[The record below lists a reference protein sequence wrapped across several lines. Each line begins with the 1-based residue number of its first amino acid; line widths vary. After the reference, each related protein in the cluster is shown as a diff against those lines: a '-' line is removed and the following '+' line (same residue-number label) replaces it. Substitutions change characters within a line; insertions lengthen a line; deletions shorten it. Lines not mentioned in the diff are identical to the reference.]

1 MKIRMPKRLTSLIL
15 AGTLSTGLACA
26 KKVEEKHNENIN
38 NDKTMEIIEDTVEL
52 EQKNVVY
59 STEKLN
65 DELNFSENS
74 IEESN
79 NTDEST
85 IEEKICS
92 NLELSF
98 YVTATSNVNV
108 RAAANRK
115 GEKLGMLF
123 KGQSLKLL
131 NDLSDWVEVEY
142 DGKNAYISKEY
153 VEIIESYSFP
163 VNNSIPTIDA
173 NRGLD
178 YYLNSI
184 NSIEATAKV
193 NVRSEANTNCDVLSQ
208 LSKGDT
214 LPLISD
220 YNDEWYEVNYNGKN
234 AYVFK
239 EYAKVRNNYTNKY
252 EMSDIVFMISRTP
265 LYNVDTFEVIKE
277 IPKNEIAEVYAQTDD
292 YYLASVN
299 GVIGYISKE
308 HSQSLGDTYVIIDIS
323 SQNLKVYVDDK
334 LIINTSIVT
343 GKDSTPTYC
352 GVFDVYKKEENVH
365 WPEFKVTVRY
375 GLAFNRGEWMHD
387 ASWRKSFGGEQYHKK
402 GSHGC
407 VNIPPDV
414 MDDVFENVEIG
425 TPVLVKK

>member
-26 KKVEEKHNENIN
+26 KKVEEKNIENVN
-38 NDKTMEIIEDTVEL
+38 NDKIVEMVEDIVESNSNEIYIEDIQEEPIEETEYVDINKEMKKIIEEG
-52 EQKNVVY
+52 
-59 STEKLN
+59 
-65 DELNFSENS
+65 
-74 IEESN
+74 
-79 NTDEST
+79 
-85 IEEKICS
+85 
-92 NLELSF
+92 LELSY
-98 YVTATSNVNV
+98 YVTATDNVNI
-108 RAAANRK
+108 REHANK
-115 GEKLGMLF
+115 NAEKLGMLF
-123 KGQSLKLL
+123 KGQSLKLVKEL
-131 NDLSDWVEVEY
+131 DGWAKVEY
-142 DGKNAYISKEY
+142 DGNIAFINSNYLEF
-153 VEIIESYSFP
+153 VTSYDFP
-163 VNNSIPTIDA
+163 INDDIPVIDA
-173 NRGLD
+173 DKGLN
-178 YYLNSI
+178 YYLDAIS
-184 NSIEATAKV
+184 SIEATAKV
-193 NVRSEANTNCDVLSQ
+193 NVRSEANTNCSVFSQ

-220 YNDEWYEVNYNGKN
+220 YNDEWYEVNYNGN
-234 AYVFK
+234 IAYVFK

-334 LIINTSIVT
+334 VIIDTPIVT

-365 WPEFKVTVRY
+365 WPEFNVTVRY